1 MPKKPMTA
9 SIDAEL
15 LNLFEKYCINEDKNR
30 SAVLER
36 LIKEYLELKEKYIN
50 IDLDKYHFE

>member
-36 LIKEYLELKEKYIN
+36 LIKEYLELKGQIK
-50 IDLDKYHFE
+50 KKVK